1 MRGRLTADETTWKLF
16 TWLPTSLDSALVV
29 LSMDRL
35 LYYIF
40 ALNSIGIGPKL
51 RPLEILSGRPSAVPW
66 DGLPREI
73 DARQGPRKK
82 ELNIR
87 AALGEYHREQ
97 EKPSQ
102 FGKPKSIA
110 EVARKYKIAYATF
123 NRRVHGDGV

>member
-29 LSMDRL
+29 LSMAVRQ
-35 LYYIF
+35 
-40 ALNSIGIGPKL
+40 
-51 RPLEILSGRPSAVPW
+51 SAVPW

-73 DARQGPRKK
+73 DARQRPRKK
-82 ELNIR
+82 ELKIR